1 MQLGNP
7 DYLWEIIRSEAA
19 EQSRNEAVLASF
31 YHASIL
37 IHDSLE
43 SAFAFH
49 LADKLG
55 GADVSPMLLRQVFEH
70 VLAHDPSIA
79 QAMREDLQAYKD
91 RDPAT
96 RYYSRPLLFFKGFHA
111 IQTHRLAHHLWQQ
124 WRRSLALFLQNRS
137 ACIFDVDIH
146 PAVIMGGGIM
156 LDHATGLVIGET
168 ATVGNNVSMLHGVS
182 LGGCGTEVGQRHPCI
197 EDGVLLAAGAKV
209 LGNVTVGRGAKV
221 AAGSVV
227 LADVPAHATVAG
239 VPAKVV
245 GTLRESEAARAMDQH
260 LGHLY

>member
-1 MQLGNP
+1 MQQPGNP
-7 DYLWEIIRSEAA
+7 DYLWEVI
-19 EQSRNEAVLASF
+19 RNEATEQSCGEPMLASF

-43 SAFAFH
+43 SALAFH
-49 LADKLG
+49 LAAKLG
-55 GADVSPMLLRQVFEH
+55 GADVPPMLLRQVFEQ
-70 VLAHDPSIA
+70 VLISDPHIA

-91 RDPAT
+91 RDPASQ
-96 RYYSRPLLFFKGFHA
+96 YYSRPFLFFKGFHA
-111 IQTHRLAHHLWQQ
+111 IQTYRVAHHLWQQ

-137 ACIFDVDIH
+137 SCIFDVDIH
-146 PAVIMGGGIM
+146 PAVSMGGGIM

-168 ATVGNNVSMLHGVS
+168 ARVGHNVSILHGVS
-182 LGGCGTEVGQRHPCI
+182 LGGCGTQTGRRHPHI

-227 LADVPAHATVAG
+227 LADVQAHSTVAG

-245 GTLRESEAARAMDQH
+245 GKPRESEPAREMDQQIS
-260 LGHLY
+260 

>member
-1 MQLGNP
+1 MQLPGNP
-7 DYLWEIIRSEAA
+7 DYLWEVIRSEATR
-19 EQSRNEAVLASF
+19 QSSSEPVLASF

-43 SAFAFH
+43 SALAFH
-49 LADKLG
+49 LAAKLG
-55 GADVSPMLLRQVFEH
+55 DADVAPMLLRQVFEQ
-70 VLAHDPSIA
+70 VMAHEPSIA
-79 QAMREDLQAYKD
+79 KAMREDLHAYKD

-96 RYYSRPLLFFKGFHA
+96 KYYSRPFLFFKGFHA

-137 ACIFDVDIH
+137 ACLFDVDIH
-146 PAVIMGGGIM
+146 PAATMGSGIM

-168 ATVGNNVSMLHGVS
+168 ASVGNNVSMLHGVS
-182 LGGCGTEVGQRHPCI
+182 LGGSGIRVGQRHPRI

-209 LGNVTVGRGAKV
+209 LGNVTVGCGAKV

-245 GTLRESEAARAMDQH
+245 GKLRDSQAAQAMDQQIS
-260 LGHLY
+260 

>member
-1 MQLGNP
+1 MQEPGNP
-7 DYLWEIIRSEAA
+7 DYLWEVIRKEATVQSRSEP
-19 EQSRNEAVLASF
+19 VLASF

-37 IHDSLE
+37 IHESLE
-43 SAFAFH
+43 SALVFH
-49 LADKLG
+49 LAAMLG
-55 GADVSPMLLRQVFEH
+55 DADVAPMLLRQVFEH
-70 VLAHDPSIA
+70 VLAHDPDIA
-79 QAMREDLQAYKD
+79 KAMREDLQAYKD

-96 RYYSRPLLFFKGFHA
+96 KYYSRPLLFFKGFHA

-137 ACIFDVDIH
+137 ACLFDVDIH
-146 PAVIMGGGIM
+146 PAVTMGGGIM
-156 LDHATGLVIGET
+156 LDHATGVVIGET
-168 ATVGNNVSMLHGVS
+168 ASIGQNVSMLHGVT
-182 LGGCGTEVGQRHPCI
+182 LGGCGTQAGQRHPRI

-227 LADVPAHATVAG
+227 LTDVPAHATVAG

-245 GTLRESEAARAMDQH
+245 GKSRESDASRAMDQQIS
-260 LGHLY
+260 

>member
-1 MQLGNP
+1 MQDPGNP
-7 DYLWEIIRSEAA
+7 DYLWEIIRNEATK
-19 EQSRNEAVLASF
+19 QSRNEPVLASF

-43 SAFAFH
+43 SALAFH
-49 LADKLG
+49 LAAKLG
-55 GADVSPMLLRQVFEH
+55 DADVAAMLLRQVFEQ
-70 VLAHDPSIA
+70 VLIHDPGIA
-79 QAMREDLQAYKD
+79 NAMREDLQAYKD

-96 RYYSRPLLFFKGFHA
+96 KYYSRPLLFFKGFHA

-137 ACIFDVDIH
+137 ACLFDVDIH
-146 PAVIMGGGIM
+146 PAVTMGGGIM

-168 ATVGNNVSMLHGVS
+168 ATVGHNVSMLHGVS
-182 LGGCGTEVGQRHPCI
+182 LGGCGIQAGQRHPHI

-245 GTLRESEAARAMDQH
+245 GKPRDSEAARSMDQSIV
-260 LGHLY
+260 

>member
-1 MQLGNP
+1 MQQPGNP
-7 DYLWEIIRSEAA
+7 DYLWEIIRNEATK
-19 EQSRNEAVLASF
+19 QSGNEAVLASF

-43 SAFAFH
+43 SALAFH
-49 LADKLG
+49 LAATLG
-55 GADVSPMLLRQVFEH
+55 GADVPPMLLRQVFEQ
-70 VLAHDPSIA
+70 VLAHDPGIA
-79 QAMREDLQAYKD
+79 KAMREDLQAYKE

-111 IQTHRLAHHLWQQ
+111 IQTHRVAHHLWQQ
-124 WRRSLALFLQNRS
+124 WRRPLALFLQNRS

-146 PAVIMGGGIM
+146 PAVTMGGGIM

-182 LGGCGTEVGQRHPCI
+182 LGGCGTQVGRRHPQI

-209 LGNVTVGRGAKV
+209 LGDVTIGHGAKV

-239 VPAKVV
+239 VPARVV
-245 GTLRESEAARAMDQH
+245 GKLRETEAARAMDQQ
-260 LGHLY
+260 LM